1 MDSAV
6 KKNTVYYSRKMR
18 VLGTH
23 LPPAQ
28 TIFCSILSMVD
39 KKQMQRQLMALS
51 LFKTV
56 NLGSKGEYLQQT
68 DKQINR
74 GQGKP
79 DLD

>member
-1 MDSAV
+1 
-6 KKNTVYYSRKMR
+6 
-18 VLGTH
+18 
-23 LPPAQ
+23 
-28 TIFCSILSMVD
+28 
-39 KKQMQRQLMALS
+39 MQRQLMALS